1 MIWFAFFDEEEEP
14 QMYDLLQ
21 LSESGPSVMR
31 KKIQQIEI
39 KLVSSI
45 GMLPISLKSQSVQ
58 LESTVH
64 IMKNIFILGNSIST
78 FLENRQ

>member
-1 MIWFAFFDEEEEP
+1 
-14 QMYDLLQ
+14 MYDLLQ

-58 LESTVH
+58 LESTAH
-64 IMKNIFILGNSIST
+64 IIKNIFILRNSIST

>member
-1 MIWFAFFDEEEEP
+1 
-14 QMYDLLQ
+14 MYDLLQ

-31 KKIQQIEI
+31 KKIKQIEI

-78 FLENRQ
+78 FLEKRQ

>member
-1 MIWFAFFDEEEEP
+1 
-14 QMYDLLQ
+14 MYDLLQ

-58 LESTVH
+58 LESTAH
-64 IMKNIFILGNSIST
+64 IIQNIFILRNSTSP

>member
-1 MIWFAFFDEEEEP
+1 
-14 QMYDLLQ
+14 MYDLLQ

-58 LESTVH
+58 LESTAH
-64 IMKNIFILGNSIST
+64 IIKKNFYSKKQHFYFLGK
-78 FLENRQ
+78 

>member
-1 MIWFAFFDEEEEP
+1 
-14 QMYDLLQ
+14 MYDLLQ

-45 GMLPISLKSQSVQ
+45 GILPTSLKSQSVQ
-58 LESTVH
+58 LPSTAR
-64 IMKNIFILGNSIST
+64 IIENIFLKKWH
-78 FLENRQ
+78 FYCVKK

>member
-1 MIWFAFFDEEEEP
+1 
-14 QMYDLLQ
+14 MYDLLQ

-45 GMLPISLKSQSVQ
+45 GMLPTSLKSQSVQ
-58 LESTVH
+58 LQSAAH
-64 IMKNIFILGNSIST
+64 IIKNIFFKEMA
-78 FLENRQ
+78 FLLCRKIENNKTQSSL

>member
-1 MIWFAFFDEEEEP
+1 
-14 QMYDLLQ
+14 MYDLLQ

-45 GMLPISLKSQSVQ
+45 GMLPTSLKSQSVQ
-58 LESTVH
+58 LQSTAH
-64 IMKNIFILGNSIST
+64 IIKSIF
-78 FLENRQ
+78 FKKWHFYFVEK